1 MWNLSLK
8 IYGSANATVLV
19 LALVIALFSP
29 LMFLSTVA
37 LSLVVSLPAIPALY
51 SVFHFVQ
58 ERKPPVVMC
67 WLILLAGNVAI
78 SLLPVILFSALEDKT
93 GWGDQLY
100 TVSMLAGFAG
110 VCLRSSSIHE
120 FFLQVKYSRHEND

>member
-29 LMFLSTVA
+29 LMFVWTVA
-37 LSLVVSLPAIPALY
+37 LSLLASLPVIPALY

-58 ERKPPVVMC
+58 ERKPPVFMC
-67 WLILLAGNVAI
+67 WLILLVSNVAI
-78 SLLPVILFSALEDKT
+78 SLLPVILFSALEDNT

-100 TVSMLAGFAG
+100 ALSMLSGFAG
-110 VCLRSSSIHE
+110 MCLRSASIHE
-120 FFLQVKYSRHEND
+120 FFMQVKYSHHENN